1 VSRYQLGV
9 FGAISLLLVAVLAS
23 VMLATEIPDG
33 YGRVPFIVALA
44 LQVFSSVA
52 AGLAFLFIKRRPDV
66 FAPNGKVVE
75 RQFQSSIW
83 ARYSYNWSSDILDL
97 SATKLVELSDLPAMD
112 SQIRAQAAKEHF
124 RSISPDSAVSLWRQI
139 FWVFRWKLLF
149 QWILVIFSAVM
160 DSAPQFATLKLLQYL
175 EGRRESGIV
184 DAKAWLCVGFLLI
197 ATMAGNVVDY
207 RVNWLMWSDLGVP
220 IRSTLTAL
228 IFEKMMKV
236 KDCKEPPKTAEGEK
250 PANGD
255 TKPLPDS
262 TNANGKPATKEAA
275 KKEETKKKK
284 EEQSQQDVINMFAVD
299 TNQVGVFGAVNQF
312 YIMFASKFVVS
323 IVFLWLLIG
332 WESMGAGVV
341 AILLFFPVNKWLAGR
356 YGTYQKKLMKA
367 RDKKT
372 KIVSEALQGIRQIK
386 FSGME
391 PQWFDKINDVREEE
405 LVILWQTKLNNL
417 YMTFGGDIGP
427 IFLTIFALAT
437 YSYIH
442 GDLLPSI
449 AFTALSVFAQ
459 LEGVLGMVPFL
470 LMMGINAKVSCD
482 RIDTYL
488 KSPEKPENSLPGD
501 RITFENVSVSFPSK
515 SNVEEATE
523 DVDEGTSMEREQGFV
538 LRNIILEFP
547 SNSLSV
553 ISGPTG
559 SGKSLLLAAILGEVD
574 LLEGSI
580 TTPRPP
586 PADERF
592 DSKATAANWLIPS
605 AIAFVSQT
613 PWIENA
619 SIKDNI
625 LFGLPFDE
633 IRYNKV
639 IAACA
644 LEQDLG
650 MLDDGDLTE
659 VGAQGISLSGGQKW
673 RLTLARAFY
682 SRAGILILDDV
693 FSALDTHVGRHI
705 YEKAL
710 TGELSEG
717 RTRIL
722 VTHHVALGLSRADY
736 VVRLSAGGDFEYA
749 GPVKEAQE
757 TGTIEDIIKVRV

>member
-1 VSRYQLGV
+1 V
-9 FGAISLLLVAVLAS
+9 FGAISLLFVAVLAS
-23 VMLATEIPDG
+23 VMLSKEIPDG
-33 YGRVPFIVALA
+33 YGRVPFIVSLA
-44 LQVFSSVA
+44 LQISSSIT
-52 AGLAFLFIKRRPDV
+52 AGLAFMFIKRRPDV

-83 ARYSYNWSSDILDL
+83 ARYSYDWSSDILDL

-112 SQIRAQAAKEHF
+112 SHVRAEAAKNHF
-124 RSISPDSAVSLWRQI
+124 RLVSPDSGVSLWRQI
-139 FWVFRWKLLF
+139 CWVFRWKILF
-149 QWILVIFSAVM
+149 QWVLVIFSAVM

-175 EGRRESGIV
+175 EGRRESGTV

-197 ATMAGNVVDY
+197 ATMAGNLVDY

-236 KDCKEPPKTAEGEK
+236 KDCKEPPKTAEGQK
-250 PANGD
+250 PAPSNGD
-255 TKPLPDS
+255 AKHLADPKII
-262 TNANGKPATKEAA
+262 NGKPATKEEA
-275 KKEETKKKK
+275 KKEEAKKKK
-284 EEQSQQDVINMFAVD
+284 EEQNQHDVINMFAVD

-341 AILLFFPVNKWLAGR
+341 AIFLFFPLNKWLAGR
-356 YGTYQKKLMKA
+356 YGTYQKKLMQA

-372 KIVSEALQGIRQIK
+372 KVVSEALQGIRQIK

-405 LVILWQTKLNNL
+405 LVVLWQSRLNQL

-437 YSYIH
+437 YSYFH

-449 AFTALSVFAQ
+449 AFTSLSVFAQ

-470 LMMGINAKVSCD
+470 MMMGINAKVSCD
-482 RIDTYL
+482 RIDAYL
-488 KSPEKPENSLPGD
+488 KSPEKPENSLPGEH
-501 RITFENVSVSFPSK
+501 ITFENVSVSFPSK
-515 SNVEEATE
+515 SNAKETAEE
-523 DVDEGTSMEREQGFV
+523 VDEEISAELDRGFV
-538 LRNIILEFP
+538 LRNVNVEFP
-547 SNSLSV
+547 SNSLSI

-574 LLEGSI
+574 LLEG
-580 TTPRPP
+580 TVTAPRPP
-586 PADERF
+586 PTDQRF
-592 DSKATAANWLIPS
+592 DNKATAANWLIPS
-605 AIAFVSQT
+605 SVAFVSQT

-625 LFGLPFDE
+625 LFGLPYDE
-633 IRYNKV
+633 TRYTKV

-682 SRAGILILDDV
+682 SRAGTLILDDV

-705 YEKAL
+705 YDNAL

-722 VTHHVALGLSRADY
+722 VTHHVALGLSRAEY
-736 VVRLSAGGDFEYA
+736 VVRLGADGTFEYA

-757 TGTIEDIIKVRV
+757 TGTIEGIIKVRIPMCL

>member
-1 VSRYQLGV
+1 M
-9 FGAISLLLVAVLAS
+9 FGAISLLFVAVLAS
-23 VMLATEIPDG
+23 VMLSKEIPDG
-33 YGRVPFIVALA
+33 YGRVPFIVSLA
-44 LQVFSSVA
+44 LQISSSIT
-52 AGLAFLFIKRRPDV
+52 AGLAFMFIKRRPDV

-83 ARYSYNWSSDILDL
+83 ARYSYDWSSDILDL

-112 SQIRAQAAKEHF
+112 SHVRAEAAKNHF
-124 RSISPDSAVSLWRQI
+124 RLVSPDSGVSLWRQI
-139 FWVFRWKLLF
+139 CWVFRWKILF
-149 QWILVIFSAVM
+149 QWVLVIFSAVM

-175 EGRRESGIV
+175 EGRRESGTV

-197 ATMAGNVVDY
+197 ATMAGNLVDY

-236 KDCKEPPKTAEGEK
+236 KDCKEPPKTAEGQK
-250 PANGD
+250 PAPSNGD
-255 TKPLPDS
+255 AKHLADPKII
-262 TNANGKPATKEAA
+262 NGKPATKEEA
-275 KKEETKKKK
+275 KKEEAKKKK
-284 EEQSQQDVINMFAVD
+284 EEQNQHDVINMFAVD

-341 AILLFFPVNKWLAGR
+341 AIFLFFPLNKWLAGR
-356 YGTYQKKLMKA
+356 YGTYQKKLMQA

-372 KIVSEALQGIRQIK
+372 KVVSEALQGIRQIK

-405 LVILWQTKLNNL
+405 LVVLWQSRLNQL

-437 YSYIH
+437 YSYFH

-449 AFTALSVFAQ
+449 AFTSLSVFAQ

-470 LMMGINAKVSCD
+470 MMMGINAKVSCD
-482 RIDTYL
+482 RIDAYL
-488 KSPEKPENSLPGD
+488 KSPEKPENSLPGEH
-501 RITFENVSVSFPSK
+501 ITFENVSVSFPSK
-515 SNVEEATE
+515 SNAKETAEE
-523 DVDEGTSMEREQGFV
+523 VDEEISAELDRGFV
-538 LRNIILEFP
+538 LRNVNVEFP
-547 SNSLSV
+547 SNSLSI

-574 LLEGSI
+574 LLEG
-580 TTPRPP
+580 TVTAPRPP
-586 PADERF
+586 PTDQRF
-592 DSKATAANWLIPS
+592 DNKATAANWLIPS
-605 AIAFVSQT
+605 SVAFVSQT

-625 LFGLPFDE
+625 LFGLPYDE
-633 IRYNKV
+633 TRYTKV

-682 SRAGILILDDV
+682 SRAGTLILDDV

-705 YEKAL
+705 YDNAL

-722 VTHHVALGLSRADY
+722 VTHHVALGLSRAEY
-736 VVRLSAGGDFEYA
+736 VVRLGADGTFEYA

-757 TGTIEDIIKVRV
+757 TGTIEGIIKVRIPMCL